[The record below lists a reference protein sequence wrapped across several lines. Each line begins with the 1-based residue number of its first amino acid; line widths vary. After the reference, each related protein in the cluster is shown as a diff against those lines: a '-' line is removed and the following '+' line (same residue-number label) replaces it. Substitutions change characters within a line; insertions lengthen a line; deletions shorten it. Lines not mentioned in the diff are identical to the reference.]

1 MKEEVYEASLTKE
14 FLERMRSKAV
24 VSGKG
29 TSAYGPLERSMGAL
43 KFGMKQPVFEN
54 ERMWSLLRGSFDI
67 HQHSGPSS
75 TTERLYDELDLAIH
89 GCYIGQGGIVFKN
102 HDTPT
107 TRSVYL
113 VQKMVD
119 KWAVENNRKK
129 IELFGGVVLN
139 YTVGGLNPDAVI
151 AAYRQGKIGGGGS
164 GKYVWL
170 PNLDANHHRRVVS
183 QGEGEG
189 IDIIDE
195 NDNVVPKM
203 KEILDIMAET
213 DMVLGVGHQSTRERL
228 MVVREAVKM
237 GLQRIEIT
245 HVNYPLAWLTPE
257 QCKMFADLG
266 AYIGIYAMEIGVD
279 YTWDDVMAIYKAVG
293 PEKIVLASDC
303 GHIENPYPLD
313 GMRRLILGFLLR
325 GVPDGDVK
333 LMCQTNTYNLLH

>member
-1 MKEEVYEASLTKE
+1 MKEEIFEASLTPEK
-14 FLERMRSKAV
+14 LKRMRGKAAITGEGIA
-24 VSGKG
+24 S
-29 TSAYGPLERSMGAL
+29 YGLLDRTVESQKDRIKEPLF
-43 KFGMKQPVFEN
+43 KN
-54 ERMWSLLRGSFDI
+54 ERMWDLLRGSYDI

-102 HDTPT
+102 HDSPS
-107 TRSVYL
+107 TRSVKI
-113 VQKMVD
+113 VQKVVD
-119 KWAVENNRKK
+119 QWAEEHNKKK

-139 YTVGGLNPDAVI
+139 YSVGGLNPEAVI
-151 AAYRQGKIGGGGS
+151 SAYRLS

-170 PNLDANHHRRVVS
+170 PSLDANHHRNVVN
-183 QGEGEG
+183 QGVGQG
-189 IDIIDE
+189 IDLIDE

-203 KEILDIMAET
+203 KEVLDLIAGT

-237 GLQRIEIT
+237 GVQRIEIN
-245 HVNYPLAWLTPE
+245 HVNFALTWTTPE

-279 YTWDDVMAIYKAVG
+279 YTWDEVVAMYKAVG
-293 PEKIVLASDC
+293 PERIVLASDC
-303 GHIENPYPLD
+303 GHIENPYSLD

-325 GVPDGDVK
+325 GVPDEHVK
-333 LMCQTNTYNLLH
+333 LMCQTNAYNLLH

>member
-1 MKEEVYEASLTKE
+1 MKEEIFEASLTPEK
-14 FLERMRSKAV
+14 LKRMRGKAAIT
-24 VSGKG
+24 GKG
-29 TSAYGPLERSMGAL
+29 IASYGLLDRTVESQKDRIKEPLF
-43 KFGMKQPVFEN
+43 KN
-54 ERMWSLLRGSFDI
+54 ERMWDLLRGSYDI

-89 GCYIGQGGIVFKN
+89 GCYVGQGGIVFKN
-102 HDTPT
+102 HDSPS
-107 TRSVYL
+107 TRSVKI
-113 VQKMVD
+113 VQKVVD
-119 KWAVENNRKK
+119 QWAEENNKKK

-139 YTVGGLNPDAVI
+139 YSVGGLNPEAVI
-151 AAYRQGKIGGGGS
+151 SAYRLG

-170 PNLDANHHRRVVS
+170 PNLDANHHRNVVN
-183 QGEGEG
+183 QGVGQG
-189 IDIIDE
+189 IDLIDE

-203 KEILDIMAET
+203 KEVLDLIAGT

-237 GLQRIEIT
+237 GVQRIEIN
-245 HVNYPLAWLTPE
+245 HVNFALTWTTPE

-279 YTWDDVMAIYKAVG
+279 YTWDEVVAMYKAVG
-293 PEKIVLASDC
+293 PERIVLASDC

-325 GVPDGDVK
+325 GVPDEHVK
-333 LMCQTNTYNLLH
+333 LMCQTNAYNLLH